1 MDVMA
6 GAAALAGDVS
16 VTIELIANASDRI
29 AAVFFI
35 FFPLRIFCHTLS
47 LEKFLYE
54 NMCGYPH
61 LRREGSVS
69 QAVPCESE

>member
-16 VTIELIANASDRI
+16 VTIELIANPSDRI

-35 FFPLRIFCHTLS
+35 SSPSGTFVIPYL
-47 LEKFLYE
+47 
-54 NMCGYPH
+54 
-61 LRREGSVS
+61 
-69 QAVPCESE
+69 